1 MCWTL
6 LSTNKQLFVSHTAC
20 LQFTDDYNLALSPL
34 IPVWSLLAPKK
45 QHDSRQN
52 ANSENKLNKL
62 S

>member
-1 MCWTL
+1 MCWTP
-6 LSTNKQLFVSHTAC
+6 LSTNEQLFVTHTAC

-34 IPVWSLLAPKK
+34 IPVSLLAPKK